1 MKRFVLLFLA
11 VLLAGEYIKEFIH
24 KKTCC
29 LPVQTKLCS
38 IVLTATGLVN

>member
-24 KKTCC
+24 KKPAAY
-29 LPVQTKLCS
+29 LYKLNCAA
-38 IVLTATGLVN
+38 LY